1 MGIMGLSFKKVCRT
15 VSTTSSHSSSTTTL
29 HLLSMYMGSILVT
42 TTSIMTL
49 ITSNVPVAIT
59 SNMLYNLINKTLV
72 LIVLLSIAFNHPLV
86 MTKLYT
92 TSNAPHIH
100 HLNNL
105 HLVRSHNNP
114 LPQAKVNHHHHQVKV
129 SNHLHQVVQAHPVL
143 NPS

>member
-1 MGIMGLSFKKVCRT
+1 
-15 VSTTSSHSSSTTTL
+15 
-29 HLLSMYMGSILVT
+29 MYMGSILVT

-105 HLVRSHNNP
+105 HLVPSHNNP
-114 LPQAKVNHHHHQVKV
+114 PLQAKANHHHLQVKV